1 MVTFIATSFALIS
14 SLSSLL
20 YNNKASYYD
29 IWYVKM
35 YIVNIVDRWIIVF
48 SQNTSSV
55 AVATILLL
63 QLTCYYSV
71 YVLTCGRIKS
81 LLNFKQNKKQM
92 FEMHIRSHSHTSS
105 IYCIQYYSLN
115 VCFENNVEP
124 QTVHFCRMSIV
135 DCISCHILHIC
146 SWT

>member
-35 YIVNIVDRWIIVF
+35 YIVNIVDGWIIVF

-55 AVATILLL
+55 AVATNTTAPINMLLFRL
-63 QLTCYYSV
+63 CFDMW
-71 YVLTCGRIKS
+71 K
-81 LLNFKQNKKQM
+81 NK
-92 FEMHIRSHSHTSS
+92 I
-105 IYCIQYYSLN
+105 
-115 VCFENNVEP
+115 VVEF
-124 QTVHFCRMSIV
+124 QTK
-135 DCISCHILHIC
+135 
-146 SWT
+146 